1 MTPFTFTSRPARI
14 VFGAGSL
21 ERLGEELDE
30 LGIRRALVLSTP
42 EQRFLADRVRKL
54 AGGRCVDVFDGAIM
68 HVPVEVAQSGLD
80 AARAIEA
87 DGLIAAGGGSTLG
100 LAKAIALETS
110 LPVVAIPTTYA
121 GSEVTPI
128 YGMTSGNEKKTGK
141 SYRVLPRTVIYDAS
155 LTLTLP
161 VGLSATSGLNAIAH
175 AAEGLYAQDANPVMS
190 LFAEEGIRSL
200 AFALPSVCARPDD
213 VAARETAQY
222 GAWLCATVLGN
233 VGMALHHKLC
243 HTLGGTFN
251 LPHAETHAVVLP
263 YAMAFNLPAA
273 TEAAERLRRALDVPD
288 PAAALYDLGRRLG
301 APSALRAL
309 GLAESDLDHAAEVAM
324 RSPYFNPR
332 PLSYGAIRRLLQMA
346 FDGTA
351 PNLHSF
357 DGI

>member
-1 MTPFTFTSRPARI
+1 MKPFTYNSRPARI

-54 AGGRCVDVFDGAIM
+54 AGERCVGVFDGAVM
-68 HVPVEVAQSGLD
+68 HVPVATAQAGVD
-80 AARAIEA
+80 AAREADA

-110 LPVVAIPTTYA
+110 LPIVAVPTTYA

-128 YGMTSGNEKKTGK
+128 YGMTAGNEKKTGK

-161 VGLSATSGLNAIAH
+161 AGLTATSGLNAIAH

-190 LFAEEGIRSL
+190 MFAEEGIGSL
-200 AFALPSVCARPDD
+200 ARALPLVCARPDD
-213 VAARETAQY
+213 LAARETAQY
-222 GAWLCATVLGN
+222 GAWLCGTVLGG

-243 HTLGGTFN
+243 HTLGGSFN
-251 LPHAETHAVVLP
+251 LPHAETHAVILP
-263 YAMAFNLPAA
+263 YAMAFNLPSAP
-273 TEAAERLRRALDVPD
+273 EALQRLGRALGVAD
-288 PAAALYDLGRRLG
+288 PATCLHELGRQLG
-301 APSALRAL
+301 APASLETL
-309 GLAESDLDHAAEVAM
+309 GLKADQLDHAAEMAM
-324 RSPYFNPR
+324 RSPYWNPR
-332 PLSYGAIRRLLQMA
+332 PLSYDAVRRLLQLA
-346 FDGTA
+346 FDGVRPDLA
-351 PNLHSF
+351 SF
-357 DGI
+357 NGI